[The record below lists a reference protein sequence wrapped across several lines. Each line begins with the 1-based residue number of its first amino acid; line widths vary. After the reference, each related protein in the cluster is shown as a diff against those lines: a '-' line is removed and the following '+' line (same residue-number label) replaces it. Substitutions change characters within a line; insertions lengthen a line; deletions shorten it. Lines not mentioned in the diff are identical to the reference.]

1 MSTLTGEA
9 GSSATKGDQSVIN
22 QSGGSQPPN
31 PSGHH
36 HHHVQATEVIHGG
49 IQIESRSFHDT
60 DLGGTEGKGVVCCKG
75 VYIGVGA
82 VFGTIL
88 LACVII
94 LIFFIV
100 RSTT

>member
-36 HHHVQATEVIHGG
+36 HHHVQGKYFETTMDLR
-49 IQIESRSFHDT
+49 ESNS
-60 DLGGTEGKGVVCCKG
+60 LK
-75 VYIGVGA
+75 
-82 VFGTIL
+82 
-88 LACVII
+88 
-94 LIFFIV
+94 
-100 RSTT
+100 